1 VLTGGRA
8 GQGEPDNRIRT
19 VPTMNDAA
27 HQSEPLPVWVV
38 VADAAGQL
46 TVPCQ
51 AVGITAHRVLLVAAT
66 DDVDVFVAAAERFGV
81 TVPPRR
87 RGDLLPAGV
96 VQAVSEPIVGT
107 ARERPSRLLARC
119 GDGRDGA
126 VLVDGD
132 LVVPW
137 VDLGDLTALATEV
150 ARTAA

>member
-1 VLTGGRA
+1 MLTGGWG
-8 GQGEPDNRIRT
+8 GQGEPDKRTRT

-51 AVGITAHRVLLVAAT
+51 AAGITAHRVLLVAAT

-81 TVPPRR
+81 TISPRR
-87 RGDLLPAGV
+87 RDLLPAGV

-137 VDLGDLTALATEV
+137 VDLGDLTALATKV